1 MKKWLLALFIL
12 VTFTANKANGQ
23 TIVQTY
29 LDPCDGK
36 VYTVSFPLPNQTVTV
51 VVRGKVRSFS
61 FTEASAGAIQ
71 VWVNQIFSTPCPSS
85 PVATAAVAT
94 TVSQA
99 ASSAASAAS
108 SSAAS
113 AAASSAAAS
122 TPSAPTSSSTP
133 SSSPSSSSSSQQQS
147 SSGGSSS
154 SQEGSSSSSESSSS
168 GESSSDGGSTE
179 EGGGESKSESKSE
192 KKSGGKSSD
201 KKKSDQKKSN
211 PPIIK
216 ADLSTIGVGGSII
229 PLMNIGVSRAN
240 EDGTVNWNL
249 MSSVRMD
256 LKQIVVGGGMSS
268 LIVKDGKVKGVT
280 STTMTYV
287 TNWKD
292 EFIFYG
298 YSYIRLLNKG
308 AVAGLSISGNEML
321 IKGNQLLLAPT
332 IILFY
337 TRPVKVSKFQTFS
350 PEMYVISSP
359 VTYAQKDQKATYDR
373 NVSFFTGGGT
383 DINFTKRFKLN
394 LNLKFNISTNKEVPI
409 MGVFSVGSKIN
420 L

>member
-1 MKKWLLALFIL
+1 MKTWVTVFLIS
-12 VTFTANKANGQ
+12 VTFFIANTAIGQ

-36 VYTVSFPLPNQTVTV
+36 IYTVSFPLPNQTVTV

-61 FTEASAGAIQ
+61 YVEASSGAIQ
-71 VWVNQIFSTPCPSS
+71 TWVNQIFSTPCPST
-85 PVATAAVAT
+85 PIATAAVAT

-113 AAASSAAAS
+113 AAASSAATS

-147 SSGGSSS
+147 SSGEQSS
-154 SQEGSSSSSESSSS
+154 SQGGSSDSGGSSE
-168 GESSSDGGSTE
+168 GGSSDSGSSD

-201 KKKSDQKKSN
+201 KKKSDQKKAN

-229 PLMNIGVSRAN
+229 PLMNIGISKAN
-240 EDGTVNWNL
+240 EDGTVNWSL

-298 YSYIRLLNKG
+298 WSYIRLLNKG
-308 AVAGLSISGNEML
+308 AVAGLSVSGNEML

-332 IILFY
+332 VILFY

-350 PEMYVISSP
+350 PEMYLISSP

-394 LNLKFNISTNKEVPI
+394 LNLKFNISTNKEVPV
-409 MGVFSVGSKIN
+409 MAVFSVGSKIN

>member
-12 VTFTANKANGQ
+12 VTFTANKAKGQ

-61 FTEASAGAIQ
+61 FAEASAGAIQ

-147 SSGGSSS
+147 SSGEQSS
-154 SQEGSSSSSESSSS
+154 SQGGSSDSGGSSE
-168 GESSSDGGSTE
+168 GGSSDGGSSD